1 VIGLV
6 SNLDGKVL
14 EMWFDLH
21 EPSRL
26 LVSLAPRC
34 RALAVLLLVGVFV
47 HPRGAFADDNN
58 SWIGQRIMIKKPGVR
73 IGHSDDAGRQIY
85 VAELTDLVY
94 TVLKEEDTWLEVRH
108 RGVQGWFDRE
118 QAVLLDD
125 ALAYFAERIRAKNAD
140 AFTFAH
146 RGRAW
151 QEEGELERA
160 LRDLNEAIRLDPNSA
175 VSFSSRGGVYDE
187 LEEYDRAL
195 RDYSEA
201 LRLDP
206 KDARTYHSR
215 GLVYKTRKE
224 YKNAIADYSEAIR
237 LDPKWSHAYFNRA
250 NAYKAQKDYDKAV
263 SDYGEAIR
271 LDPKKT
277 DAYFNRAGV
286 YKTQK
291 EYDKAVGD
299 YGAIIRLDPEDA
311 DAHSNLAWLL
321 ATCPEAKVRDG
332 KKAVELATKA
342 CELTSW
348 KGAYFQATL
357 AAAWAETGNFEEALR
372 WQKKALES
380 RQYQQEEGEQARQRV
395 KLFEDQKAYR
405 EE

>member
-1 VIGLV
+1 
-6 SNLDGKVL
+6 
-14 EMWFDLH
+14 MWVDLR
-21 EPSRL
+21 ERSRL
-26 LVSLAPRC
+26 LAPLARRRLGP
-34 RALAVLLLVGVFV
+34 AALLLVGVFA
-47 HPRGAFADDNN
+47 HPPGAFADDNTP
-58 SWIGQRIMIKKPGVR
+58 WVGQRIMIKKAGVR
-73 IGHSDDAGRQIY
+73 IGYSDDAGRQIY

-118 QAVLLDD
+118 HAILLDD
-125 ALAYFAERIRAKNAD
+125 ALAFFAERIRAKNGD

-160 LRDLNEAIRLDPNSA
+160 LRDLNEAIRLDPNTA
-175 VSFSSRGGVYDE
+175 AWFSNRGGVYDE

-195 RDYSEA
+195 RDYSET

-215 GLVYKTRKE
+215 GLIYKTRKE

-250 NAYKAQKDYDKAV
+250 NAYKAQKDYDKAIG
-263 SDYGEAIR
+263 DYGEAIR
-271 LDPKKT
+271 LDPKRT
-277 DAYFNRAGV
+277 DSYFNRAGV
-286 YKTQK
+286 YKAQK

-299 YGAIIRLDPEDA
+299 YGAVIRLDPEDA

-321 ATCPEAKVRDG
+321 ATCPEGKVRDG

-348 KGAYFQATL
+348 RGAYFQATL

-372 WQKKALES
+372 WQHKALES
-380 RQYQQEEGEQARQRV
+380 RLYQQEEGELARQRL
-395 KLFEDQKAYR
+395 KLFEDQKPCR